1 MTNEVT
7 HLKSSGTGWELQEQI
22 QTTSCLWKKRRK
34 LSKHEMKN
42 EAWNLWNSN
51 QSVIYEHYNQ
61 YRYFEKKNLAYN
73 YLGILCY

>member
-1 MTNEVT
+1 MNENEIIIIKMTNEVT

-42 EAWNLWNSN
+42 EA
-51 QSVIYEHYNQ
+51 
-61 YRYFEKKNLAYN
+61 
-73 YLGILCY
+73 